1 MSRFLAGKELRR
13 LLKGTKV
20 ERPTALLPQTA
31 AAPIFNIRGG
41 RVAIT
46 QIIGEVTT
54 VIQTQADLTNL
65 VGNPTVGTSVD
76 LCTTLDI
83 TAFEVGCLLGIT
95 GLNTEA
101 LIGIDAGLLPA
112 QRRDVILAAGT
123 LDLDCAANNSG
134 AVKWTVFYVPI
145 DDGAWIE
152 AA

>member
-1 MSRFLAGKELRR
+1 MSEFLAGKAVRK
-13 LLKGTKV
+13 LLKGIKV
-20 ERPTALLPQTA
+20 ERATALLPQTA

-54 VIQTQADLTNL
+54 VIQTQANLTNL

-76 LCTTLDI
+76 LCTTLSI

-95 GLNTEA
+95 GLNTDA
-101 LIGIDAGLLPA
+101 LIGIDAGVLPG
-112 QRRDVILAAGT
+112 QTRDVILAAGT
-123 LDLDCAANNSG
+123 LDLDCAASNTG
-134 AVKWTVFYVPI
+134 AVKWTVFYIPI
-145 DDGAWIE
+145 DDGAWLE